1 MTADLN
7 EKKQDVPDA
16 LVPSV
21 EQLSTVL
28 QTVNDD
34 RTPPQ
39 ERDGALRTAR
49 QVTSAL
55 EVISDPGTP
64 QAARR
69 QLTGLVKQLTSTLDV
84 ANSPRTSPEE
94 GRVLTLLADRSA
106 SALRA
111 FGAPETPPAL
121 AADLAATLQNLL
133 PQSAEDVAANA
144 SIPVRLRETVAAAVQ
159 AASDPRNGDDERKGL
174 AQSAHET
181 SSSWHDRGSSGSSDD
196 KRRLEK
202 QLKEAAAAQGLPDET
217 LGKAAAACTNT
228 LFELVS
234 DATLAKELRSLTPD
248 TWNSQGVQDFWK
260 SREEA
265 NDSLDV
271 YAQLQNHK
279 VDDTSL
285 AIRRLLPR
293 LSDAVSADDL
303 ISTVGPPALHCLQ
316 AALELDRDAGVSS
329 GSWVS
334 AAEQI

>member
-1 MTADLN
+1 MADLN
-7 EKKQDVPDA
+7 EKKQDVPDG

-28 QTVNDD
+28 RAVNDA

-49 QVTSAL
+49 QVASAL

-69 QLTGLVKQLTSTLDV
+69 QLTGLVRQLTSTLDL
-84 ANSPRTSPEE
+84 ANSPGTSPEE

-106 SALRA
+106 SALPA
-111 FGAPETPPAL
+111 FGASETPPTVAANLAL
-121 AADLAATLQNLL
+121 TLRNLL
-133 PQSAEDVAANA
+133 PGSAEDVAANA
-144 SIPVRLRETVAAAVQ
+144 SVPARLRESVAAAVQ

-181 SSSWHDRGSSGSSDD
+181 SSSWKDHGGSGASDD
-196 KRRLEK
+196 RRRLEK
-202 QLKEAAAAQGLPDET
+202 QLKEAAAAQGLPDEP
-217 LGKAAAACTNT
+217 LGKAAAACTNS
-228 LFELVS
+228 LFDLVS

-248 TWNSQGVQDFWK
+248 TWNSEGVQDFWK

-271 YAQLQNHK
+271 YAQLQNDK

-285 AIRRLLPR
+285 AIRRLIPR
-293 LSDAVSADDL
+293 LSDAVSADEL
-303 ISTVGPPALHCLQ
+303 VSTVGPPALHCLQ
-316 AALELDRDAGVSS
+316 AALELDQDAGVSS